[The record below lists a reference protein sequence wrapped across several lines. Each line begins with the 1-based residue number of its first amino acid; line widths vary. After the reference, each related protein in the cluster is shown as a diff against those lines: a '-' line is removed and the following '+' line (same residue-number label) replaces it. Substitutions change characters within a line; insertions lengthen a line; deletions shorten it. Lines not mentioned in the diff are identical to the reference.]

1 MATTARAG
9 AAVGKVERSRG
20 AMAASYRRCAP
31 NRNVKLKLQTTPQK
45 HATQLSD
52 LRLRCRKS
60 TAQPLGR
67 ARLIPIFKGPCPGA
81 KHAVRMTRVALSC
94 IPLHLPA
101 HGKLQKFPC
110 RGEQLSWVTWNYR
123 LSRLVRCWSQDM
135 VPVLLRTENNLLL
148 LMTCLLSLIRD

>member
-1 MATTARAG
+1 MATAVRAG

-20 AMAASYRRCAP
+20 AMGASYRRRVP
-31 NRNVKLKLQTTPQK
+31 NRNVKWKLPTTLQK
-45 HATQLSD
+45 HALQLSD
-52 LRLRCRKS
+52 LGLRCRKF
-60 TAQPLGR
+60 TARQRGR
-67 ARLIPIFKGPCPGA
+67 AQLIPIFKGPCSGA
-81 KHAVRMTRVALSC
+81 KHAVRTTRVALSC

-123 LSRLVRCWSQDM
+123 LSRLVCCWSQDIF
-135 VPVLLRTENNLLL
+135 PVLLRTENNLLL